1 MAIIAVAVVATAC
14 GSDDENTTEPTGTIT
29 GGNSAAAA
37 EPELPEGVSRLAEG
51 ASSTA
56 LLPGAV
62 TGFDPIDF
70 PLEEGAEPP
79 PCSAFVFTFTW
90 QVAESDAGSGLV
102 WRLTET
108 GAARDIGAGPSGSAT
123 VGCGLIEAVN
133 NGGQRISLD
142 VHYLIGRR
150 SE

>member
-1 MAIIAVAVVATAC
+1 MAC
-14 GSDDENTTEPTGTIT
+14 GGDDENTPEPTGTIT
-29 GGNSAAAA
+29 GGTSAAA
-37 EPELPEGVSRLAEG
+37 EPQLPEGVSRLAEG

-90 QVAESDAGSGLV
+90 QVAESGAGSALV
-102 WRLTET
+102 WRLTDT
-108 GAARDIGAGPSGSAT
+108 GAAREIGAGPSGSAT

-133 NGGQRISLD
+133 NGGERISLS
-142 VHYLIGRR
+142 VRYLIGRR
-150 SE
+150 SGS

>member
-1 MAIIAVAVVATAC
+1 MVIVMAFVVIAC
-14 GSDDENTTEPTGTIT
+14 GGDDENTPEPTDTIAGGTAP
-29 GGNSAAAA
+29 SPAA
-37 EPELPEGVSRLAEG
+37 PELPEGVSRLAEG

-56 LLPGAV
+56 LLPSAV

-79 PCSAFVFTFTW
+79 PCVAFVFAFTW
-90 QVAESDAGSGLV
+90 QVAEPDAGSGLI

-108 GAARDIGAGPSGSAT
+108 GAPREIGSGPSGSAT

-133 NGGQRISLD
+133 DGSERISLN
-142 VHYLIGRR
+142 VRYLIGRR